1 MGTTLT
7 TLTGIYFQDKIFLEW
22 GKVIATE
29 KLTTNIFLTIR
40 NLMKTYEG
48 LGQNFTAC
56 EITHKKTRNFAENF
70 ILIYSEVG
78 RNLKIRSIYM
88 PHYENKFKHWMTG
101 AIKRIDHAMRDEGTA
116 STSNPV
122 EDDLFYLPEP
132 YAKSTKAREFADL
145 SRECPKRAKS
155 DTENKKQDSSQE
167 SGPNSNECSESE
179 LKIENEMATTIYK
192 IKLEELNDETD
203 GWDLRDVLEMYI
215 KAGRYTGSSLKWT
228 VLFEKF

>member
-1 MGTTLT
+1 
-7 TLTGIYFQDKIFLEW
+7 
-22 GKVIATE
+22 
-29 KLTTNIFLTIR
+29 
-40 NLMKTYEG
+40 MK
-48 LGQNFTAC
+48 
-56 EITHKKTRNFAENF
+56 
-70 ILIYSEVG
+70 G
-78 RNLKIRSIYM
+78 RRRHQIPFVDVL
-88 PHYENKFKHWMTG
+88 
-101 AIKRIDHAMRDEGTA
+101 
-116 STSNPV
+116 
-122 EDDLFYLPEP
+122 LYLPEP
-132 YAKSTKAREFADL
+132 YVKSTKAREFADL

-228 VLFEKF
+228 VLFENF